1 MKKNT
6 TTILLLAGAAAAAY
20 FYFKNK
26 GKADTSVTSE
36 ATEQETKPGDEES
49 EKGAE
54 KVDAVVTAPKG
65 QFNDAVE
72 KAVEI
77 AQTIKDAAVVVKSGD
92 KTAVVK
98 TGYKKKKKVKRPK
111 LTNAQ
116 IEKACK
122 GLTGRKRRQCI
133 AKAKKAA
140 TITPKIIP
148 TANPYLPF
156 QFTAVTDTN
165 HL

>member
-20 FYFKNK
+20 FFFRPK
-26 GKADTSVTSE
+26 SE
-36 ATEQETKPGDEES
+36 ETKTNVSEEKTEE
-49 EKGAE
+49 EKTEAE
-54 KVDAVVTAPKG
+54 KESDKDAEKADAVVTAPKG

-98 TGYKKKKKVKRPK
+98 TGYKKKKKIKRCLYSSSTFLK
-111 LTNAQ
+111 FTL
-116 IEKACK
+116 
-122 GLTGRKRRQCI
+122 
-133 AKAKKAA
+133 
-140 TITPKIIP
+140 II
-148 TANPYLPF
+148 
-156 QFTAVTDTN
+156 
-165 HL
+165 